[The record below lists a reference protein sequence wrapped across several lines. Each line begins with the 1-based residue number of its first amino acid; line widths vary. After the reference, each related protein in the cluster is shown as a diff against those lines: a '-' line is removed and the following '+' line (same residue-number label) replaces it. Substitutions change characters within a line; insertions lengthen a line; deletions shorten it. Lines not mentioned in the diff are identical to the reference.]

1 MPGAAI
7 APLIAQARGSRH
19 TSLHLS
25 GIAACDMVD
34 RPFVPLESG
43 PLKRQDGCY
52 ASMPRW
58 TRIRSA
64 LSFQTSILVIWPFR
78 TTKRST

>member
-7 APLIAQARGSRH
+7 APLIARARDSRH

-25 GIAACDMVD
+25 AIAACDMVTGS
-34 RPFVPLESG
+34 FVRLESRR
-43 PLKRQDGCY
+43 LKRQDGCY